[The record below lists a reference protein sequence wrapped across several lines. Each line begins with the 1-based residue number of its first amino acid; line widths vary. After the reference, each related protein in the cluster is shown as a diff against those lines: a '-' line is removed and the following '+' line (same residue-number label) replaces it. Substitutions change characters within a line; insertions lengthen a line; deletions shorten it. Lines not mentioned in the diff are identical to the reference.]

1 MKTTNKMLLAVAA
14 AALTATPAMAQLAGG
29 LGGTVGGAV
38 NGTGAAVGST
48 VNGGVDA
55 TVDPAGTVSSATGR
69 VGNVVNRADSAAQ
82 NRVDATSLSLATA
95 QQLQSGIKV
104 RDSQGHMIGTVQR
117 VDGSNAVVVSG
128 SKLYNVPVSQLY
140 AKSAGKVNEVVSKV
154 PKASLTAQ
162 ANASANGSASGG

>member
-1 MKTTNKMLLAVAA
+1 MPAPTALPAA
-14 AALTATPAMAQLAGG
+14 AE
-29 LGGTVGGAV
+29 
-38 NGTGAAVGST
+38 TGAAVGST

-128 SKLYNVPVSQLY
+128 SYNVPVSQLY